1 MREITLKNGLKVLYE
16 EKKRNAVV
24 VQIMIKTGSN
34 HEAPEER
41 GISHFLEHILFEG
54 TLKRPTNQE
63 ISNEIES
70 IGGDFNAYTTNER
83 TCFYIKVL
91 NKHFHKATDILAD
104 IMTNSLFKKENI
116 EKEKNIVL
124 KEIEM
129 VNDEPSYYQ
138 WLLLQSNIFKKYPAK
153 YPTYGD
159 RTIIKNLTREKVL
172 AYFHKHYVSGNMVI
186 SVVGDVPNWKREVQ
200 VFSNIPKGN
209 RKQLP
214 KIKEPVLKQNEIYRR
229 KKKNVNTYTIIGF
242 KTVPRSH
249 KDSYVLE
256 VINGILGRGQSGR
269 MFTEIRGKQGLAYEV
284 GTQHISEAGFG
295 YFAIYAT
302 IERKNISLV
311 KKLALEEIKKI
322 EFITEKDLK
331 ESKDFVE
338 GNYLLSMEDVQKV
351 ADQLLF
357 WNQIYDARYMK
368 NFVNEIKKVTIT
380 DIKRVLK
387 KYFKYYTIAIVEG
400 K

>member
-16 EKKRNAVV
+16 EKKRNTVV

-186 SVVGDVPNWKREVQ
+186 SVVGDVPNWKKEVQ

>member
-186 SVVGDVPNWKREVQ
+186 SVVGDVPNWKKEVQ